1 MQADSRRFRCAIEG
15 FDALNAAD
23 PNTEPTPA
31 GPVAKELLY
40 ARRMSDRLAQFA
52 PEASAAVKLAVRAQ
66 HICRWKIP
74 RVDYPMT
81 RAGYLRWRRE
91 LGAFHAE
98 TAGKVMRAC
107 GYAEATIE
115 EVASILRKE
124 RLKLNPAAQLLE
136 DVACLVFL
144 EHYFDDFA
152 QKQDEE
158 KLLNILRRTW
168 AKMSEEGRQAALALD
183 LPAHLSAL
191 ARKALAPPAI
201 RQAVGSARR
210 SAQHSACK

>member
-1 MQADSRRFRCAIEG
+1 MQTDSRRLRCAVEG

-23 PNTEPTPA
+23 PNTAAGPA
-31 GPVAKELLY
+31 GPVANELLY

-52 PEASAAVKLAVRAQ
+52 PEASETVRLAVRAQ

-74 RVDYPMT
+74 RSAYPMT
-81 RAGYLRWRRE
+81 RAGYLRWRKD

-107 GYAEATIE
+107 GYAETVIE

-144 EHYFDDFA
+144 EHYLDGFA
-152 QKQDEE
+152 PTQDKE

-168 AKMSEEGRQAALALD
+168 RKMSAEGRQAALALD

-191 ARKALAPPAI
+191 VRKALAL
-201 RQAVGSARR
+201 
-210 SAQHSACK
+210 